1 MAVDHRKL
9 LKDCIRGM
17 VWDLDVP
24 VPPAAIDAAGAAD
37 ESTAEE
43 LELFWQLTSEVLAE
57 YPEPETRPMV
67 LDGLAEL
74 KQSCARES

>member
-17 VWDLDVP
+17 IWDLDVP
-24 VPPAAIDAAGAAD
+24 VPPAAIDVAGAAD
-37 ESTAEE
+37 GSTAEE

-57 YPEPETRPMV
+57 YLETRPMI
-67 LDGLAEL
+67 LSGLAEL
-74 KQSCARES
+74 KQSCVRES